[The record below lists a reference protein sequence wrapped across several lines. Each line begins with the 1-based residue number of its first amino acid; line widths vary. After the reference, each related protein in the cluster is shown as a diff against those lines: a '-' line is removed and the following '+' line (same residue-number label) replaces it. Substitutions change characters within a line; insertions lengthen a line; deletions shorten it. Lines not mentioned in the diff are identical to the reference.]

1 MCLVTLQKGLGQQF
15 PGMHKG
21 PGNFDS
27 EIRSQGSAFASPRTL
42 QPSQD
47 ESTAVRKVVAVECI
61 RRMRG
66 GSQPFL
72 MGCDDGETYV
82 VKFRNNPQH
91 VRILANEMLA
101 SRLAA
106 LIRLPVPGQAFVQVS
121 QSLISG
127 TPLLNFE
134 TAGRAEQ
141 CASGLHF
148 GSRFPGA
155 PSRTLV
161 VDFLPDRLLRRVSNL
176 APIFLG
182 AYVLDKWTCNCDG
195 RQVIFYRTLDQSGNR
210 YSATLIDHG
219 FCFNDGEWNFPDNP
233 IRSLYPRRL
242 VYESVRGLKSFEPY
256 LSRIENI
263 EASELE
269 ECLREVPREW
279 CGDDPDQISRLAEQ
293 LYQRRRQLRQLIVDA
308 KRSSLRPFPNWE

>member
-1 MCLVTLQKGLGQQF
+1 
-15 PGMHKG
+15 MHEG
-21 PGNFDS
+21 PGNF
-27 EIRSQGSAFASPRTL
+27 GSGFHPEGSTFASSSTP
-42 QPSQD
+42 QFGQA
-47 ESTAVRKVVAVECI
+47 ESTAVRKVMAVECI

-72 MGCDDGETYV
+72 MGCDDGQAYV

-101 SRLAA
+101 SRLAT
-106 LIRLPVPGQAFVQVS
+106 LIRLPVPGRAFVQVS

-127 TPLLNFE
+127 TPLLKFE
-134 TAGRAEQ
+134 TAEREEQ
-141 CASGLHF
+141 CAAGLHF

-155 PSRTLV
+155 PSQTLV
-161 VDFLPDRLLRRVSNL
+161 VDFLPDRLLRKVSNL
-176 APIFLG
+176 ASIFLG

-195 RQVIFYRTLDQSGNR
+195 RQVIFHRTVEQRGNR

-219 FCFNDGEWNFPDNP
+219 FCFNDGEWNFPDSP

-242 VYESVRGLKSFEPY
+242 VYESVRGLQSFEPH

-269 ECLREVPREW
+269 QYLREVPQDW
-279 CGDDPDQISRLAEQ
+279 CGDDPDQISRLAER
-293 LYQRRRQLRQLIVDA
+293 LYERRRRVRQLIIDA
-308 KRSSLRPFPNWE
+308 KESSLKPFPNWE